1 MTIYAINVIL
11 LIYVHVNFTKG
22 GDWVMENQINSVQ
35 VAVENFTKKKRR
47 CNSAA
52 WLQIFGAIGA
62 VGGDIAIK
70 VASGLLS
77 KVSGICVAIG
87 GIGMSIFG
95 FFKDKRSCLKC
106 CCGTSYMDDTIYENE
121 QREKK
126 FGRRNQ
132 AFGNFVDRISTK
144 LDENPNKK
152 ISETNL
158 RALDNIENNLQ
169 INYSEAGKSVLGK
182 IKNLRAKLVNRTNA
196 RTSMDEMNEEEQSLV

>member
-1 MTIYAINVIL
+1 
-11 LIYVHVNFTKG
+11 
-22 GDWVMENQINSVQ
+22 MENQINSVQ

-87 GIGMSIFG
+87 GIGMSIFV

-106 CCGTSYMDDTIYENE
+106 CPGTSYMDDIIYENE
-121 QREKK
+121 QNENKYGPRI
-126 FGRRNQ
+126 Q
-132 AFGNFVDRISTK
+132 ACEVFVDQIK
-144 LDENPNKK
+144 AQQDEDHNKVSEANLQTLGE
-152 ISETNL
+152 IETNL
-158 RALDNIENNLQ
+158 RIH
-169 INYSEAGKSVLGK
+169 YSKSVENLLEK
-182 IKNLRAKLVNRTNA
+182 IKEIKIQHNSGLQSKF
-196 RTSMDEMNEEEQSLV
+196 DKNEISGEEQIK

>member
-1 MTIYAINVIL
+1 MQNSE
-11 LIYVHVNFTKG
+11 G
-22 GDWVMENQINSVQ
+22 GDFIMEQSTVNQLTQNELEEITEAEYIFVPMG
-35 VAVENFTKKKRR
+35 ELTKNRKR
-47 CNSAA
+47 CNIAT

-62 VGGDIAIK
+62 VGGGIAIK

-121 QREKK
+121 QREEK

-132 AFGNFVDRISTK
+132 AFGNFVNRISTE

-152 ISETNL
+152 ISEANS
-158 RALDNIENNLQ
+158 RALDKIETNLQ
-169 INYSEAGKSVLGK
+169 INYSESGKSVLGE
-182 IKNLRAKLVNRTNA
+182 IKNLRAKLANRPNA
-196 RTSMDEMNEEEQSLV
+196 QISMDEMNEKEQGLV